1 MGYDGSVKIGT
12 ELDKKGLQKGLSS
25 VGSLAKK
32 GFSALGSAAQSAA
45 SVATGAI
52 TGVSTAM
59 AGLTTMGVKYNAEIE
74 TYQTSFEVMTGSAE
88 KAVAVMDELTE
99 LGASTP
105 FEFTDLANATQLLM
119 NFGFEADEA
128 VESFKMLGDISQ
140 GNADALNSIARA
152 YGKMNSAGKVS
163 LEDINM
169 MIDAGFNPLQEIS
182 ESTEESM
189 ASLYERISDGAL
201 SVDEITASM
210 QRSTAE
216 GGKYYQSME
225 KQSQTING
233 MISTLQDNAQQLVG
247 DVVQPIT
254 ESIGTTLLP
263 AAIDALDQ
271 LSTAFQE
278 NGAEGLIQAGMNII
292 TNVLQGVLESAPS
305 VIESATNIITTFC
318 DSLKLATGL
327 TDAAAELITTLVS
340 ALIENAGEIAITA
353 IVLAGKMASGLV
365 EGIPLIIESAS
376 LVIGDVI
383 NALAEWMPD
392 FIDAG
397 ISIVSSLIDGIIENA
412 PEILNQAVF
421 LVTSF
426 VGAVSDKLPDIVSK
440 GKDILTNLL
449 KGITEKAPDIEKKA
463 DSIISD
469 WLEKITEKLPNIL
482 EKGKEI
488 ILNILEGLI
497 QNAPNVLEQ
506 AGDMLVS
513 WIGTI
518 LDCLP
523 DVLECG
529 KDLILELLGALVEN
543 APEIITQAGTMIAD
557 WLYEIA
563 THLPEILTK
572 GGEIILELLAGMIEA
587 IPELISNIPGM
598 ISDIGSKFLE
608 KDWGSIGSNIIDG
621 IKTGVSNA
629 AGGLVDA
636 AVSAAKN
643 AIDTVKRWLGI
654 RSPSRRARD
663 EIGVN
668 MIAGI
673 GEGVEEETP
682 ELEKASKKSA
692 EKAIESM
699 KSAQAEDFVAQMQA
713 GSYKAAE
720 ENDMSARNRYHNN
733 GYDPEEP
740 DDNTEIVINNHFD
753 VNGKPLV
760 DETVRKTKR
769 EIAKE
774 QRSEQAVKGD
784 VQFA

>member
-59 AGLTTMGVKYNAEIE
+59 AGLVTMGVKYNAEIE

-88 KAVAVMDELTE
+88 KAVEIMDELTE

-105 FEFTDLANATQLLM
+105 FEFTDLANATQILM

-182 ESTEESM
+182 ESTGESM
-189 ASLYERISDGAL
+189 ASLYERISKGAL

-254 ESIGTTLLP
+254 ESIGATLLP

-305 VIESATNIITTFC
+305 VIQSATDIITTFC
-318 DSLKLATGL
+318 GSLSLATGL
-327 TDAAAELITTLVS
+327 TDAAATLITTLTT
-340 ALIENAGEIAITA
+340 ALIENAGTIATTA
-353 IVLAGKMASGLV
+353 IVLVGKMA
-365 EGIPLIIESAS
+365 EGIAEGLPQIIDSAS
-376 LVIGDVI
+376 LVISDVI

-392 FIDAG
+392 FVDAG
-397 ISIVSSLIDGIIENA
+397 INIVSSLVSGIIENA
-412 PEILNQAVF
+412 PIILEQAAF
-421 LVTSF
+421 LITSF
-426 VGAVSDKLPDIVSK
+426 VGAVSEKLPDVLLK
-440 GKDILTNLL
+440 GKEILTNLL
-449 KGITEKAPDIEKKA
+449 DGIKEKAPDIIK
-463 DSIISD
+463 
-469 WLEKITEKLPNIL
+469 
-482 EKGKEI
+482 
-488 ILNILEGLI
+488 
-497 QNAPNVLEQ
+497 Q
-506 AGDMLVS
+506 AGDMLVG
-513 WIGTI
+513 WIGAI
-518 LDCLP
+518 LDCVP
-523 DVLECG
+523 DILECG
-529 KDLILELLGALVEN
+529 KELILELLSALVEN
-543 APEIITQAGTMIAD
+543 APEIVTQAGTMIAD

-563 THLPEILTK
+563 THLPEILAK
-572 GGEIILELLAGMIEA
+572 GGEIILELLTGMIEK
-587 IPELISNIPGM
+587 IPELIASIPGM
-598 ISDIGSKFLE
+598 IADIGSKFLE
-608 KDWGSIGSNIIDG
+608 KDWGAIGSNIIGG

-673 GEGVEEETP
+673 GDGIEEETP
-682 ELEKASKKSA
+682 ELEKTSRKST

-699 KSAQAEDFVAQMQA
+699 KAAQAEDFVSQMKA
-713 GSYKAAE
+713 GSYKVAE
-720 ENDMSARNRYHNN
+720 ENDMSTRNRYNN
-733 GYDPEEP
+733 NADISGKQDAE
-740 DDNTEIVINNHFD
+740 TEIVINNYFD
-753 VNGKPLV
+753 VDGKPLV
-760 DETVRKTKR
+760 TETVRKTKEELQR
-769 EIAKE
+769 E
-774 QRSEQAVKGD
+774 QRSYSRAKGENR
-784 VQFA
+784 